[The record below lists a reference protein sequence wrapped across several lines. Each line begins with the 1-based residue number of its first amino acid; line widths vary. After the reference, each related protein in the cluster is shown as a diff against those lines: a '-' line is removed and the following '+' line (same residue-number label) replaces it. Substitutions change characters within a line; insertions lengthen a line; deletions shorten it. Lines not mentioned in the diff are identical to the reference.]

1 MAGKAMTKTQVLT
14 SLAESTGLSKGQVG
28 EVIDAVGDLIGSE
41 LNAGNPFNVPGLM
54 KVTTRI
60 KAAVPAGPRT
70 NPFTGE
76 TKMGEAKPAQ
86 TIVKVRPLKGL
97 KDQVTAPPAEAAAPE
112 APEEPEAP
120 AAAEPPSEPSSY

>member
-1 MAGKAMTKTQVLT
+1 MAGKAMTKTQVLS
-14 SLAESTGLSKGQVG
+14 SLAESTGLSKGQI
-28 EVIDAVGDLIGSE
+28 EDVIGAIGTLIGSE
-41 LNAGNPFNVPGLM
+41 LNEGNPFNVPGLM
-54 KVTTRI
+54 KVTTRV

-97 KDQVTAPPAEAAAPE
+97 KDLVAPPSAAPA
-112 APEEPEAP
+112 APAAPAEAP
-120 AAAEPPSEPSSY
+120 AADESSSF

>member
-14 SLAESTGLSKGQVG
+14 SLAESTGLSKGQIG
-28 EVIDAVGDLIGSE
+28 DVIDALGDLIGSE

-97 KDQVTAPPAEAAAPE
+97 KDQVTAPPAEAAAEE
-112 APEEPEAP
+112 APEAP
-120 AAAEPPSEPSSY
+120 AAVEQPPSEPSSY

>member
-1 MAGKAMTKTQVLT
+1 MAGKAMTKTQVLS
-14 SLAESTGLSKGQVG
+14 SLAESTGLSKGQIDD
-28 EVIDAVGDLIGSE
+28 VIDAIGSLIGNE

-54 KVTTRI
+54 KVTTRV

-97 KDQVTAPPAEAAAPE
+97 KDLVSAPSAGPPAAEEASVDE
-112 APEEPEAP
+112 ASAGE
-120 AAAEPPSEPSSY
+120 SSSF

>member
-14 SLAESTGLSKGQVG
+14 SLAESTGLSKGQVSDLIEKLG
-28 EVIDAVGDLIGSE
+28 TLIGSE
-41 LNAGNPFNVPGLM
+41 LNEGNAFNVPGLM

-76 TKMGEAKPAQ
+76 TKRGEAKPAQ

-97 KDQVTAPPAEAAAPE
+97 KDLVTAPPAAAP
-112 APEEPEAP
+112 AP
-120 AAAEPPSEPSSY
+120 APAPDAAEGQQL

>member
-1 MAGKAMTKTQVLT
+1 MAGKAMTKTQVL
-14 SLAESTGLSKGQVG
+14 SNLAESTGLSKGQIEDVLG
-28 EVIDAVGDLIGSE
+28 AIGTLIGTE

-54 KVTTRI
+54 KVTTRV

-97 KDQVTAPPAEAAAPE
+97 KDLVAPPSDAPAAPA
-112 APEEPEAP
+112 APAEAP
-120 AAAEPPSEPSSY
+120 AADESPSF

>member
-14 SLAESTGLSKGQVG
+14 SLAESTGLSKGQIG
-28 EVIDAVGDLIGSE
+28 DVIDALGDLIGSE

-97 KDQVTAPPAEAAAPE
+97 KDQVTAPPAEAAAEE
-112 APEEPEAP
+112 APEAP
-120 AAAEPPSEPSSY
+120 AAAEQPPSEPSSY

>member
-28 EVIDAVGDLIGSE
+28 DVIDALGGLIGSE
-41 LNAGNPFNVPGLM
+41 LNGGNPFNVPGLM

-97 KDQVTAPPAEAAAPE
+97 KDSVTAPAAE
-112 APEEPEAP
+112 P
-120 AAAEPPSEPSSY
+120 AAVEPPSEPSQF

>member
-1 MAGKAMTKTQVLT
+1 MAGKAMTKTQVLS
-14 SLAESTGLSKGQVG
+14 SLAESTGLSKGQVSDFIEALG
-28 EVIDAVGDLIGSE
+28 SLIGSE

-54 KVTTRI
+54 KVTTRV

-97 KDQVTAPPAEAAAPE
+97 KDAVAAPAAAPE
-112 APEEPEAP
+112 APP
-120 AAAEPPSEPSSY
+120 AASPQF

>member
-14 SLAESTGLSKGQVG
+14 SLAESTGLSKGQVSDLIEKLG
-28 EVIDAVGDLIGSE
+28 TLIGSE
-41 LNAGNPFNVPGLM
+41 LNEGNAFNVPGLM

-97 KDQVTAPPAEAAAPE
+97 KDLVTAPPAAAP
-112 APEEPEAP
+112 AP
-120 AAAEPPSEPSSY
+120 APAPDAAEGQQF

>member
-1 MAGKAMTKTQVLT
+1 MAGKAMTKTQVLA

-28 EVIDAVGDLIGSE
+28 DVIEAMGGLIGSE

-70 NPFTGE
+70 NPCTGE

-86 TIVKVRPLKGL
+86 TSVKVRPLKGL
-97 KDQVTAPPAEAAAPE
+97 KDSVTSPSA
-112 APEEPEAP
+112 AP
-120 AAAEPPSEPSSY
+120 AAPSEPAAPNEPAGEASSF

>member
-1 MAGKAMTKTQVLT
+1 MAGKAMTKTQVLS
-14 SLAESTGLSKGQVG
+14 SLAESTGLSKGQI
-28 EVIDAVGDLIGSE
+28 EDVIGAIGTLIGTE

-54 KVTTRI
+54 KVTTRV

-97 KDQVTAPPAEAAAPE
+97 KDLVSSPAAAP
-112 APEEPEAP
+112 AAVEEP
-120 AAAEPPSEPSSY
+120 AADESPSY

>member
-1 MAGKAMTKTQVLT
+1 MAGKAMTKTQVL
-14 SLAESTGLSKGQVG
+14 SNLAESTGLSKGQI
-28 EVIDAVGDLIGSE
+28 EDVIGAIGTLIGTE

-54 KVTTRI
+54 KVTTRV

-97 KDQVTAPPAEAAAPE
+97 KDLVSPPAAAPAAVE
-112 APEEPEAP
+112 AAVEEP
-120 AAAEPPSEPSSY
+120 AADESPSF

>member
-1 MAGKAMTKTQVLT
+1 M
-14 SLAESTGLSKGQVG
+14 
-28 EVIDAVGDLIGSE
+28 
-41 LNAGNPFNVPGLM
+41 PGLM
-54 KVTTRI
+54 KVTTRV

-97 KDQVTAPPAEAAAPE
+97 KDLVSPPSADPAPAV
-112 APEEPEAP
+112 AP
-120 AAAEPPSEPSSY
+120 AADESSSF

>member
-1 MAGKAMTKTQVLT
+1 MAGKAMTKTQVLA

-28 EVIDAVGDLIGSE
+28 DVIEKMGRLIGSE

-97 KDQVTAPPAEAAAPE
+97 KDSVTSPSA
-112 APEEPEAP
+112 AP
-120 AAAEPPSEPSSY
+120 AAPSEPAAPNEPAGEASSF

>member
-1 MAGKAMTKTQVLT
+1 MAGKAMTKTQVLS

-28 EVIDAVGDLIGSE
+28 DLIESLATLIGSE
-41 LNAGNPFNVPGLM
+41 LNEGNAFNVPGLM
-54 KVTTRI
+54 KVTTRV

-97 KDQVTAPPAEAAAPE
+97 KDLVTAPSAAPAPAPE
-112 APEEPEAP
+112 A
-120 AAAEPPSEPSSY
+120 AESSEF

>member
-14 SLAESTGLSKGQVG
+14 SLAESTGLSKDQVSKLIESLG
-28 EVIDAVGDLIGSE
+28 SLIGSE
-41 LNAGNPFNVPGLM
+41 LNGGNAFNVPGLM
-54 KVTTRI
+54 KVTTRV

-97 KDQVTAPPAEAAAPE
+97 KDLVAAPPTAAPE
-112 APEEPEAP
+112 TPEAP
-120 AAAEPPSEPSSY
+120 ASTESSEY

>member
-1 MAGKAMTKTQVLT
+1 MAGKAMTKTQVLS
-14 SLAESTGLSKGQVG
+14 SLAESTGLSKGQIDD
-28 EVIDAVGDLIGSE
+28 VIDAIGSLIGNE

-54 KVTTRI
+54 KVTTRV

-97 KDQVTAPPAEAAAPE
+97 KDLVAAPS
-112 APEEPEAP
+112 AEAP
-120 AAAEPPSEPSSY
+120 AAEAPAADEASADESSSF

>member
-1 MAGKAMTKTQVLT
+1 MAGKAMTKTQVL
-14 SLAESTGLSKGQVG
+14 SNLAESTGLSKGQIEDVLG
-28 EVIDAVGDLIGSE
+28 AIGTLIGSE

-54 KVTTRI
+54 KVTTRV

-86 TIVKVRPLKGL
+86 TIVKGRPLKGL
-97 KDQVTAPPAEAAAPE
+97 KDLVAPPSAEAAPA
-112 APEEPEAP
+112 EAP
-120 AAAEPPSEPSSY
+120 AADESSSF

>member
-1 MAGKAMTKTQVLT
+1 MAGKAMTKTQVLS
-14 SLAESTGLSKGQVG
+14 SLAESTGLSKGQIDD
-28 EVIDAVGDLIGSE
+28 VIDAIGSLIGSE

-54 KVTTRI
+54 KVTTRV
-60 KAAVPAGPRT
+60 KPAVPAGPRT

-97 KDQVTAPPAEAAAPE
+97 KDLVAAPSAEAPVADE
-112 APEEPEAP
+112 ASADEAS
-120 AAAEPPSEPSSY
+120 ADETSSF

>member
-1 MAGKAMTKTQVLT
+1 MAGKAMTKTQVL
-14 SLAESTGLSKGQVG
+14 SNLAESTGLSKGQIEDVLG
-28 EVIDAVGDLIGSE
+28 AIGTLIGSE

-54 KVTTRI
+54 KVTTRV

-97 KDQVTAPPAEAAAPE
+97 KDLVAPPSADSAP
-112 APEEPEAP
+112 AEAP
-120 AAAEPPSEPSSY
+120 AADEAEVPKADD

>member
-1 MAGKAMTKTQVLT
+1 MAGKVMTKTQVLS
-14 SLAESTGLSKGQVG
+14 SLAESTGLSKGQVSDLIEKLG
-28 EVIDAVGDLIGSE
+28 TLIGSE
-41 LNAGNPFNVPGLM
+41 LNEGNAFNVPGLM

-97 KDQVTAPPAEAAAPE
+97 KDLVTAPPAAAP
-112 APEEPEAP
+112 AP
-120 AAAEPPSEPSSY
+120 APAPDAAEGQQF

>member
-14 SLAESTGLSKGQVG
+14 SLAESTGLSKGQVSDLIEKLG
-28 EVIDAVGDLIGSE
+28 TLIGSE
-41 LNAGNPFNVPGLM
+41 LNEGNAFNVPGLM

-76 TKMGEAKPAQ
+76 TKVGEAKPAQ

-97 KDQVTAPPAEAAAPE
+97 KDLVTAPPAAAP
-112 APEEPEAP
+112 AP
-120 AAAEPPSEPSSY
+120 APAPNAAEGQQF

>member
-1 MAGKAMTKTQVLT
+1 MAGKAMTKTQVL
-14 SLAESTGLSKGQVG
+14 SNLAESTGLSKGQIEDVLG
-28 EVIDAVGDLIGSE
+28 AIGTLIGSE

-54 KVTTRI
+54 KVTTRV

-86 TIVKVRPLKGL
+86 TIGKVRPLKGL
-97 KDQVTAPPAEAAAPE
+97 KDLVAAPSADS
-112 APEEPEAP
+112 APAEAP
-120 AAAEPPSEPSSY
+120 AADESSSF

>member
-1 MAGKAMTKTQVLT
+1 
-14 SLAESTGLSKGQVG
+14 
-28 EVIDAVGDLIGSE
+28 
-41 LNAGNPFNVPGLM
+41 M
-54 KVTTRI
+54 KVTTRV

-97 KDQVTAPPAEAAAPE
+97 KDLVAPPSADSAP
-112 APEEPEAP
+112 AEAP
-120 AAAEPPSEPSSY
+120 AANESSSF

>member
-1 MAGKAMTKTQVLT
+1 MAGKAMTKTQVLA

-28 EVIDAVGDLIGSE
+28 DVIEAMGGLIGSE

-60 KAAVPAGPRT
+60 KAAVPAGLRT
-70 NPFTGE
+70 NPFTNE

-97 KDQVTAPPAEAAAPE
+97 KDSVTAPA
-112 APEEPEAP
+112 AP
-120 AAAEPPSEPSSY
+120 AAEPAGETS

>member
-1 MAGKAMTKTQVLT
+1 MSRQRERSSYMAGKAMTKTQVLS
-14 SLAESTGLSKGQVG
+14 SLAESTGLSKGQVSDFIEALG
-28 EVIDAVGDLIGSE
+28 SLIGSE

-54 KVTTRI
+54 KVTTRV

-97 KDQVTAPPAEAAAPE
+97 KDSVAAPAAAPE
-112 APEEPEAP
+112 APP
-120 AAAEPPSEPSSY
+120 AASSQF

>member
-28 EVIDAVGDLIGSE
+28 DVIEAMGGLIGSE

-97 KDQVTAPPAEAAAPE
+97 KDSVTSPSA
-112 APEEPEAP
+112 AP
-120 AAAEPPSEPSSY
+120 AAPSEPAAPNEPAGEASSF

>member
-1 MAGKAMTKTQVLT
+1 MAGKAMTKTQVLS
-14 SLAESTGLSKGQVG
+14 SLAESTGLSKGQVSDFIEALG
-28 EVIDAVGDLIGSE
+28 ALIGSE

-54 KVTTRI
+54 KVTTRV

-97 KDQVTAPPAEAAAPE
+97 KDSVAPPAAT
-112 APEEPEAP
+112 
-120 AAAEPPSEPSSY
+120 SQF

>member
-1 MAGKAMTKTQVLT
+1 MAGKAMTKTQVLS
-14 SLAESTGLSKGQVG
+14 SLAESTGLSKGQVSDFIEALG
-28 EVIDAVGDLIGSE
+28 SLIGSE

-54 KVTTRI
+54 KVTTRV

-97 KDQVTAPPAEAAAPE
+97 KDSVAEPAAAPE
-112 APEEPEAP
+112 APP
-120 AAAEPPSEPSSY
+120 AASPQF